1 MNPSILPWK
10 RIFELLE
17 IETLLIHL
25 NPYELVYNRISSD
38 GKERERCCPDEPV
51 TKMGGEGEHRT
62 LADVPDEPA
71 TEMGEGELSALAWRA
86 SLPHSV
92 EKRAEIE

>member
-1 MNPSILPWK
+1 LIQIERN
-10 RIFELLE
+10 FDLLG
-17 IETLLIHL
+17 IETLSIHL
-25 NPYELVYNRISSD
+25 NLYGLVCNRTSPD
-38 GKERERCCPDEPV
+38 GKESERCCPDEPV